1 MNPFFYLTDLN
12 DYGHSEIVDT
22 FDTAADAEAAIALLE
37 AHLDDGPSYRLRD
50 AIHQLREQLEA
61 YYQAD

>member
-1 MNPFFYLTDLN
+1 MTFFLTDVN
-12 DYGHSEIVDT
+12 EYGHLDVVET
-22 FDTAADAEAAIALLE
+22 FDTAADAEAAISLLE

-50 AIHQLREQLEA
+50 AIYQLREQLDA